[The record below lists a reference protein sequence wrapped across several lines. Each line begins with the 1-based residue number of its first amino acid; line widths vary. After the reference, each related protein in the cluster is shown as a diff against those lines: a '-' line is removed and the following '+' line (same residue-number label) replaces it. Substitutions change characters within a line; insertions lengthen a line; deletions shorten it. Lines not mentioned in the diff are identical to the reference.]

1 MRIALMFITNL
12 YRLPYLLFK
21 LFRLSNPKRSYTKE
35 EKYAFLH
42 HTVVGCNRGGRVK
55 VDLKGLENLPAQSGL
70 TVTSDS
76 GSEAVAAP
84 GYIMYSNH
92 QGLYDVL
99 SLVQE
104 IEAPFSVISKIEVK
118 DVFLLKNVLYLLGNE
133 FMDRDDI
140 RQSLKVIQ
148 TVAGRVKAGDI
159 FCIFPE
165 GTRSKNGNHV
175 GEFKPGAF
183 KAATMAKA
191 PIVPVAMVDS
201 FLPFDKKSIKKV
213 TVHVRILP
221 PIMPDEYAGMKTTEI
236 SEIVKGRI
244 EETIA
249 ETLKELGRD
258 INLE

>member
-21 LFRLSNPKRSYTKE
+21 LFRLSNPKRNYSKE

-55 VDLKGLENLPAQSGL
+55 VELQGLENLPVSR
-70 TVTSDS
+70 T
-76 GSEAVAAP
+76 P

-92 QGLYDVL
+92 QGLYDGL
-99 SLVQE
+99 SLLQE
-104 IEAPFSVISKIEVK
+104 IEEPFSVISKKEVK

-133 FMDRDDI
+133 FMDREDI

-148 TVAGRVKAGDI
+148 TVAGRVKAGDN

-191 PIVPVAMVDS
+191 PIVPVAMIDS

-221 PIMPDEYAGMKTTEI
+221 PIMPEEYAGMKTTEI
-236 SEIVKGRI
+236 SEIVKSRI
-244 EETIA
+244 EEKIA
-249 ETLKELGRD
+249 GTLKDLGRD
-258 INLE
+258 INQE